1 MQHLKMLSLNVT
13 ISNLDCSA
21 AQKKNN
27 PSIGFWIYAHFILF
41 FFAKSLMRSN
51 LRTQQLSSND
61 LACGLTD
68 IWAPFGAAS
77 GHRGQNSGPESL
89 FRNEQQ
95 NCEKQNAS

>member
-1 MQHLKMLSLNVT
+1 MQHFKMLSLNVT

-27 PSIGFWIYAHFILF
+27 PSIGFWIYAHFILLF
-41 FFAKSLMRSN
+41 CQEFNEKQSENPTAIH
-51 LRTQQLSSND
+51 ND

-77 GHRGQNSGPESL
+77 GHRGQNSGPKSL

-95 NCEKQNAS
+95 NCEKQNAG